1 MSELNNKFDIF
12 ISYQWDIKE
21 LVLQLYNFIHK
32 KVTKKI
38 WLDKFQIKSG
48 TVLFE
53 ELKQGIDNSS
63 TIICCIT
70 KAYARSQN
78 CQDEFGYSLF
88 TKKPMLVLVFEKL
101 DLANDIGWI
110 GFKIVNTT
118 RCNIYKDL
126 ELFKNETGPVYDEMM
141 TAIYALVGSNN
152 IIVKTKDTNP
162 KNKKVDQTAKNEQ
175 VILNEENNKIANEC
189 LTIDQLYDQIE
200 IFETNKDYDNRCS
213 VCYGSVYYNSGKIWK
228 YIYCESCLKNL
239 KCYFCEYVFEG
250 TDNVY
255 KGKNR
260 HLYCIKC
267 VLNEDSI
274 FNARY
279 LIHDKDHYNIHEFYV
294 NKCYSCQKTRYELDS
309 EITVFLWGHYYCS
322 NCFENCKKCK
332 NSIGHMKYKNDHG
345 YIYCSKECA
354 AKSSGAC
361 NII

>member
-1 MSELNNKFDIF
+1 MSETNNKFDIF
-12 ISYQWDIKE
+12 ISYQWDIKD
-21 LVLQLYNFIHK
+21 LVLQLYNLIHK

-48 TVLFE
+48 TVLFD

-78 CQDEFGYSLF
+78 CQDEFSYSLH
-88 TKKPMLVLVFEKL
+88 TKKPMLVLVFEKS

-126 ELFKNETGPVYDEMM
+126 DLFRNETGPVYDEMM

-152 IIVKTKDTNP
+152 IIVKTKDKNSKINKVEQTE
-162 KNKKVDQTAKNEQ
+162 KNKQEQ
-175 VILNEENNKIANEC
+175 ENKIANEC
-189 LTIDQLYDQIE
+189 LTIDQLNDQIE
-200 IFETNKDYDNRCS
+200 MSRSNSSLEAKCS
-213 VCYGSVYYNSGKIWK
+213 VCIVKSLYCRNSATIWK
-228 YIYCESCLKNL
+228 YIYCESCML

-260 HLYCIKC
+260 RLYCVKC
-267 VLNEDSI
+267 ILNEDSI

-279 LIHDKDHYNIHEFYV
+279 ITRDENKYSNSSSGFLV
-294 NKCYSCQKTRYELDS
+294 KCYSCQKDWTQLDS
-309 EITVFLWGHYYCS
+309 YKKIHVFLWSHYYCRD
-322 NCFENCKKCK
+322 CFENCKKCK
-332 NSIGHMKYKNDHG
+332 NSIGHMKYKDDRDF
-345 YIYCSKECA
+345 IYCSKKCA
-354 AKSSGAC
+354 EKSSGVC

>member
-1 MSELNNKFDIF
+1 MSETSNKFDIF
-12 ISYQWDIKE
+12 ISYQWDIKD
-21 LVLQLYNFIHK
+21 LVLQLYNVIHK

-48 TVLFE
+48 TVLFD

-126 ELFKNETGPVYDEMM
+126 DLFRNETGPVYDEMM
-141 TAIYALVGSNN
+141 TGIYALVGSNN
-152 IIVKTKDTNP
+152 IIVKTKDKNSKINKVEQTE
-162 KNKKVDQTAKNEQ
+162 KNKQ
-175 VILNEENNKIANEC
+175 VIINEENNKIANEC
-189 LTIDQLYDQIE
+189 LTIDQLNVKIE
-200 IFETNKDYDNRCS
+200 RSMLDGKCS
-213 VCYGSVYYNSGKIWK
+213 VCYESLYSSIGNGTIWK
-228 YIYCESCLKNL
+228 YDYCKSCLENL

-260 HLYCIKC
+260 RLYCVKC
-267 VLNEDSI
+267 ILNEDLI

-279 LIHDKDHYNIHEFYV
+279 IIFDKDKYNLDGFLA
-294 NKCYSCQKTRYELDS
+294 KCYSCKISWKDLGYLIKIR
-309 EITVFLWGHYYCS
+309 VFLWGHYYCDD
-322 NCFENCKKCK
+322 CFENCKKCK
-332 NSIGHMKYKNDHG
+332 NTIGHMKYKDDRD
-345 YIYCSKECA
+345 YIYCSKKCA
-354 AKSSGAC
+354 EKYSGVC
-361 NII
+361 NMI